1 MRRLLNRLL
10 GRSMV
15 EEASAGKPPLA
26 ASQAEA
32 EYLIAEGNVL
42 EDASQWVEAETRYR
56 NALTLYPGFARAY
69 LNLGNV
75 QAAQGQFKEAAASY
89 REALRLES
97 GYGAAH
103 ANLGKLYLAQ
113 KNYQNAAE
121 HYAAAVRELPGSVDA
136 WVGLGSA
143 LEETGCQTEATEA
156 YQKALAIQPGF
167 TGAKL
172 NLGQLL
178 LKLKRFDEAAEYLQ
192 DVLSATPE
200 RGLLIHAL
208 LGQAMINM
216 GMINDALK
224 HYGHASQLEPR
235 APELVRIP
243 ALFMNCFPDYTPEK
257 IFAAHLDYAQRFC
270 SKFYPQ
276 NPSYSNVPDPGRML
290 RVCYVSGDFRKHAV
304 SRFIEPVLIH
314 HGRDRFE
321 VHCFYNHH
329 HSDGI
334 TERLKGFADV
344 WHPVAEMDDHAAA
357 KLVRDLGID
366 ILVDL
371 SGYTEG
377 HRLPLFAR
385 KPAPVQA
392 TWLGYLSTT
401 GLATMDY
408 RICDAYTD
416 PPGLTERFHTE
427 TLARLPDSQWC
438 HISYEALE
446 SVADL
451 PADLAL
457 ADKMP
462 SPLLKNGYLTLGSFN
477 HSAKLN
483 DQVLAL
489 WAEVLNT
496 VPDAHLHI
504 AAIPSG
510 RAQERIISVMKQSGV
525 DCERIEFIPPL
536 AFDKY
541 LACIAQVDLVLDP
554 FPYNGGTTSI
564 DALIMG
570 VPLVTLAG
578 DRSIARG
585 GVSLL
590 SNLGR
595 VELIAAT
602 PQEYI
607 GIVQQ
612 LANEPLRLAALRQGL
627 RQQLAHS
634 PLMDGARFTR
644 NLEAL
649 YRQMWQTWCDSQ
661 QQNPVVA

>member
-10 GRSMV
+10 GRSV
-15 EEASAGKPPLA
+15 TEEASVEKPPLA
-26 ASQAEA
+26 ANRMQAEC
-32 EYLIAEGNVL
+32 LIAEGNVL
-42 EDASQWVEAETRYR
+42 EDVGQWVEAEIRYR
-56 NALTLYPGFARAY
+56 AALKLYPGFARVY

-75 QAAQGQFKEAAASY
+75 QATQGQSKEAAVSY

-121 HYAAAVRELPGSVDA
+121 HYAAAVQLLPESVDV

-143 LEETGCQTEATEA
+143 LEEITERRTEAVDA
-156 YQKALAIQPGF
+156 YQRALAIQPDF
-167 TGAKL
+167 IGAKL

-178 LKLKRFDEAAEYLQ
+178 LVLNRPDEAVGYLQ
-192 DVLSATPE
+192 DVLSAMPE

-208 LGQAMINM
+208 LGQAMINI
-216 GMINDALK
+216 GMINDALN
-224 HYGHASQLEPR
+224 HYRHASQLEPR

-243 ALFMNCFPDYTPEK
+243 TLFMNCFPDHTPQQL
-257 IFAAHLDYAQRFC
+257 FAAHLDYAQRFH
-270 SKFYPQ
+270 SPFYPQ
-276 NPSYSNVPDPGRML
+276 NPSYSNSPDPERML
-290 RVCYVSGDFRKHAV
+290 RVGYVSGDFRKHAV

-314 HGRDRFE
+314 HNRDHFE
-321 VHCFYNHH
+321 VHCFYNQY

-334 TERLKGFADV
+334 TERLKKFADV
-344 WHPVAEMDDHAAA
+344 WHPVAEIDDQAAA
-357 KLVRDLGID
+357 KLVHNLGID

-392 TWLGYLSTT
+392 TWLGYLATT

-438 HISYEALE
+438 HISYEELE
-446 SVADL
+446 SAADL
-451 PADLAL
+451 PPDLGL
-457 ADKMP
+457 TDKI
-462 SPLLKNGYLTLGSFN
+462 PLLRNGYLTLGSFN
-477 HSAKLN
+477 NSAKLN
-483 DQVLAL
+483 DRVLAL

-496 VPDAHLHI
+496 VPDTRLHI

-510 RAQERIISVMKQSGV
+510 HAQERIISVMEQSGA
-525 DCERIEFIPPL
+525 DCKRIEFIPPL
-536 AFDKY
+536 AFDEY
-541 LACIAQVDLVLDP
+541 LASIAQVDLVLDP

-570 VPLVTLAG
+570 VPLVTLTG

-590 SNLGR
+590 SNLGLK
-595 VELIAAT
+595 ELIAAT
-602 PQEYI
+602 PQDYVR
-607 GIVQQ
+607 IVRQ
-612 LANEPLRLAALRQGL
+612 LANDPLRLAVLRQGL
-627 RQQLAHS
+627 RQRLEHS
-634 PLMDGARFTR
+634 PLMDGARFTC

-661 QQNPVVA
+661 QRNPVVA